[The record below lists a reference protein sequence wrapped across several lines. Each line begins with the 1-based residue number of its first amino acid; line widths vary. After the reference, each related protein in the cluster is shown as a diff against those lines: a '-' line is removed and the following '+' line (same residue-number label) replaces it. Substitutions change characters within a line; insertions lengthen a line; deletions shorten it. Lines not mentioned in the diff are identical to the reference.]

1 MEPPPLPRR
10 AFLVATTEIPPFT
23 ELTWSYGVHYPR
35 PWLSRPPPS
44 ARGKRVREVNSDDD
58 SPKPP
63 SLPKFQKCNK
73 WNKTAGWIGCSRR
86 LGHSGPC
93 STTVAGRRPRAL
105 SAKVQEG
112 EAGADPEKGCFC
124 GTDRHLP
131 SSGLVFAGFW
141 VHCELCGR
149 WCHGECAGMTQHQAD
164 AVRWPDGK
172 WYGGVVGAP
181 PKNEALLMEGALYI
195 EYDDGATCYDT
206 LQGWPWRR
214 ERDAAAAS
222 RSQLG
227 SQVSSGEVPRSAP
240 RYDYDRDGPRPCK
253 RCIRFGRGS
262 KSAEACKGH
271 HGNSRRRDEATAEDV
286 PIYEHPRSDALM
298 YAAMNLSL

>member
-112 EAGADPEKGCFC
+112 VRLLLASSRSGGSRAGERRDTAGRPGGNGREQVVPPRGDRYPSLLRRASDAPLPRPLAGAAGSSQQQDDSSQVQASLETHTLSAARCARCFLTGPC
-124 GTDRHLP
+124 CSARRRRGRTRRRAA
-131 SSGLVFAGFW
+131 FAGRTGT
-141 VHCELCGR
+141 CRQAASCSPGSG
-149 WCHGECAGMTQHQAD
+149 CIASSAAG
-164 AVRWPDGK
+164 
-172 WYGGVVGAP
+172 
-181 PKNEALLMEGALYI
+181 
-195 EYDDGATCYDT
+195 GAT
-206 LQGWPWRR
+206 
-214 ERDAAAAS
+214 AS
-222 RSQLG
+222 AQ
-227 SQVSSGEVPRSAP
+227 A
-240 RYDYDRDGPRPCK
+240 
-253 RCIRFGRGS
+253 
-262 KSAEACKGH
+262 
-271 HGNSRRRDEATAEDV
+271 
-286 PIYEHPRSDALM
+286 
-298 YAAMNLSL
+298 